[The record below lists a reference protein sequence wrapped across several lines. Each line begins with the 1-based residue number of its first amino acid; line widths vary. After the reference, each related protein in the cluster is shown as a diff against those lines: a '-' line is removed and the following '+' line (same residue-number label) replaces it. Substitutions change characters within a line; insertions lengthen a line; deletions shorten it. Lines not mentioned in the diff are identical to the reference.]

1 MVMEP
6 KPCDVIEVLEEPPF
20 SLPHEIKGLRK
31 DVRNLSDELR
41 ELSDAIKASQ
51 KTGR

>member
-6 KPCDVIEVLEEPPF
+6 ICDVVEVLEEPPF
-20 SLPHEIKGLRK
+20 SLPHEMKDLRE
-31 DVRNLSDELR
+31 DVRNLRVEIR
-41 ELSDAIKASQ
+41 ELLDAIKASQ